1 MNAILTDVK
10 KKNPLQ
16 MFHQAA
22 INKMLQIG
30 IQRKMKL
37 IKQRHEREERENIY
51 GFKRKLLK
59 SPRS

>member
-1 MNAILTDVK
+1 MEAKKQVNKVLDNVK

-30 IQRKMKL
+30 IQKKMRL
-37 IKQRHEREERENIY
+37 IK
-51 GFKRKLLK
+51 
-59 SPRS
+59 